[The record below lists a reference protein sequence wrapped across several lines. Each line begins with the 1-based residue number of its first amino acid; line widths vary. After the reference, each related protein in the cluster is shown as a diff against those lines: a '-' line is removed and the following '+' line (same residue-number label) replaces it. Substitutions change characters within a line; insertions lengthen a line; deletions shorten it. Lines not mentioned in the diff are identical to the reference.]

1 MEGHF
6 KILITL
12 LSHWFDKENQLM
24 KKIDWKGKLIDEDI
38 ITCEDIKKNMRNS
51 SYFILRLSVLYM
63 GPLFFAIALSIGNT
77 VNILELYQ
85 TTETLENKEKQ
96 ASIA

>member
-1 MEGHF
+1 
-6 KILITL
+6 
-12 LSHWFDKENQLM
+12 
-24 KKIDWKGKLIDEDI
+24 
-38 ITCEDIKKNMRNS
+38 
-51 SYFILRLSVLYM
+51 M

>member
-1 MEGHF
+1 MKTLSPVRTSEKMWGTLH
-6 KILITL
+6 ILFWDYL
-12 LSHWFDKENQLM
+12 YC
-24 KKIDWKGKLIDEDI
+24 ID
-38 ITCEDIKKNMRNS
+38 
-51 SYFILRLSVLYM
+51 M